1 MRRQCLTGPRIVAAI
16 TQSVCGVAVG
26 LLRGVAEVAFHCC
39 TVALVGFF
47 LVPVSAAV
55 ASGFVVAGVG
65 VVCDTIVTVAE
76 LFTGG
81 STHRHPRS
89 RNRASLPAPTLP

>member
-1 MRRQCLTGPRIVAAI
+1 MTVLG
-16 TQSVCGVAVG
+16 GAVG
-26 LLRGVAEVAFHCC
+26 LLRGVAEVAFDCC
-39 TVALVGFF
+39 SVAFVLLF
-47 LVPVSAAV
+47 LVTVSAAV
-55 ASGFVVAGVG
+55 ALWFVVAGVG
-65 VVCDTIVTVAE
+65 VVGDFVVAPVE